1 MADKISTNKNNS
13 SNGNTINKPNKSSRT
28 SVSHGDTL
36 THSAVHKPVPGKGRK
51 DK

>member
-1 MADKISTNKNNS
+1 MTDKISTNKSNTN
-13 SNGNTINKPNKSSRT
+13 NGNTRNKPDGANRT
-28 SVSHGDTL
+28 SISHGGSL